1 MSTEHRSLEVLIQE
15 MLDGVLDDDQRADL
29 LKRVESDDAA
39 RKLYL
44 DQIAAHTALRA
55 VLADCLPQ
63 EVGAPETVNG
73 EAQSTFILKSRWPAV
88 AAIALMAATIM
99 LLVCG
104 IAYLSGWSPY
114 PTVTQ
119 SVDSQH
125 VAVVTQT
132 VGAYDG
138 DVAIHS
144 GRQVMSG
151 QLSLDRGL
159 IRLDFVSG
167 ASVVIDGPAR
177 IEVVDDMRVVL
188 LNGVITATVPE
199 SAIGF
204 VVDTGTAR
212 VVDLGTAFGVSVGN
226 DGTTDVCV
234 FEGEVTVRRKGSAAS
249 QPTRVREG
257 EAVRASESSPTVD
270 SADYEVAAF
279 ENAWPVNSGVLQT
292 TGSIRFVSPGPDFHP
307 GNYEDNEH
315 IVVFPERHAVTPD
328 ESIRVD
334 MVDPGEYVKSRYREK
349 RVLPSGRPVASYL
362 LQLDAFPTGPFP
374 NRKRSVRGQITF
386 ARPIVGVISETRLL
400 KESEALF
407 GNPDVEYPTPRA
419 VEPRPEGD
427 ERPGFDSVILAA
439 DQRTLILDLKVAPQ
453 KLDQLRVL
461 VEADS
466 VGASEK

>member
-1 MSTEHRSLEVLIQE
+1 MSDDDRSLTVLIQE
-15 MLDGVLDDDQRADL
+15 MLDGILDDDQRVEL

-44 DQIAAHTALRA
+44 DQIATHTALQA

-63 EVGAPETVNG
+63 RAGLPGAVDNRTRSTVALN
-73 EAQSTFILKSRWPAV
+73 FRWPA
-88 AAIALMAATIM
+88 IASMAAAIM
-99 LLVCG
+99 LLMCG
-104 IAYLSGWSPY
+104 IGYLWIRSQNP
-114 PTVTQ
+114 PIAQ
-119 SVDSQH
+119 SVDTPH
-125 VAVVTQT
+125 VAVITQA
-132 VGAYDG
+132 VGAYSSERL
-138 DVAIHS
+138 AI
-144 GRQVMSG
+144 RSG
-151 QLSLDRGL
+151 QHVKPSQLSIDRGL
-159 IRLDFVSG
+159 VRLDFVNG
-167 ASVVIDGPAR
+167 ATVAVEGPAK
-177 IEVVDDMRVVL
+177 IEVVDETRVVL
-188 LNGVITATVPE
+188 LGGVITATIPE

-212 VVDLGTAFGVSVGN
+212 VVDLGTAFGVSVGD

-234 FEGEVTVRRKGSAAS
+234 FEGEVTVRRIGSAAG
-249 QPTRVREG
+249 QPALVREG

-270 SADYEVAAF
+270 SADYEVTAF

-315 IVVFPERHAVTPD
+315 IVVFPECHAVTPD

-349 RVLPSGRPVASYL
+349 RVLPSGRRVASYL
-362 LQLDAFPTGPFP
+362 LQFDAFPTGPFP

-386 ARPIVGVISETRLL
+386 AKPIVGVITETRLL
-400 KESEALF
+400 KESEAIF

-439 DQRTLILDLKVAPQ
+439 DQRTLILDLNVAPH

-461 VEADS
+461 VEA
-466 VGASEK
+466 E

>member
-1 MSTEHRSLEVLIQE
+1 MSTEHRSLDVLIQE
-15 MLDGVLDDDQRADL
+15 MLDGVLDEDQRADL
-29 LKRVESDDAA
+29 LERVESDNEA
-39 RKLYL
+39 RKRYL
-44 DQIAAHTALRA
+44 DQIATHTALQA

-63 EVGAPETVNG
+63 TVGAPGILNG
-73 EAQSTFILKSRWPAV
+73 ETQSTFVLKSRWPA
-88 AAIALMAATIM
+88 IAVIGSLAATI
-99 LLVCG
+99 LLLLG
-104 IAYLSGWSPY
+104 SIAYLGSREPKVVQSGSP
-114 PTVTQ
+114 PHPAMITQ
-119 SVDSQH
+119 
-125 VAVVTQT
+125 A
-132 VGAYDG
+132 VGAYDRDG
-138 DVAIHS
+138 VAIRS
-144 GRQVMSG
+144 GQSVESG
-151 QLSLDRGL
+151 QLSVDRGVV
-159 IRLDFVSG
+159 RLDFVNG
-167 ASVVIDGPAR
+167 ARLAVEGPAK

-188 LNGVITATVPE
+188 LNGVITATIPE

-212 VVDLGTAFGVSVGN
+212 VVDLGTSFGVSVGD

-249 QPTRVREG
+249 QPALVREG

-270 SADYEVAAF
+270 SADYQVAAF

-315 IVVFPERHAVTPD
+315 IVVFPERHVVTPD

-349 RVLPSGRPVASYL
+349 RVLPSGRRVASYL
-362 LQLDAFPTGPFP
+362 LQFDAFPTGPFP

-386 ARPIVGVISETRLL
+386 ANPIVGVITETRLL
-400 KESEALF
+400 KESEAIF
-407 GNPDVEYPTPRA
+407 GNPNVEYPIPRA

-461 VEADS
+461 VEA
-466 VGASEK
+466 E

>member
-1 MSTEHRSLEVLIQE
+1 MSDEHRSLEVLIQE
-15 MLDGVLDDDQRADL
+15 MLDGALDDDQRADL
-29 LKRVESDDAA
+29 LERVKSDEAA

-44 DQIAAHTALRA
+44 DQVATHTALQA

-63 EVGAPETVNG
+63 KVGAPETLNG
-73 EAQSTFILKSRWPAV
+73 ETQSTFVLKSRRPAV
-88 AAIALMAATIM
+88 VAIASMAATIV

-104 IAYLSGWSPY
+104 IVYLSIWSPY
-114 PTVTQ
+114 PPTTQ
-119 SVDSQH
+119 SVDSSH
-125 VAVVTQT
+125 VAVVTQS

-138 DVAIHS
+138 DVAIPC

-151 QLSLDRGL
+151 ELNLDRGL
-159 IRLDFVSG
+159 VRLDFVSG
-167 ASVVIDGPAR
+167 ASVVIDGPAK
-177 IEVVDDMRVVL
+177 IEVVDKMRVVL
-188 LNGVITATVPE
+188 LNGVITATIPE

-212 VVDLGTAFGVSVGN
+212 VVDLGTSFGVSFGD

-249 QPTRVREG
+249 QPALVREG

-292 TGSIRFVSPGPDFHP
+292 TGSVRFVSPGPDFHP

-334 MVDPGEYVKSRYREK
+334 MVDPGEYVKLHYREK
-349 RVLPSGRPVASYL
+349 RLLLSGRRVASYL
-362 LQLDAFPTGPFP
+362 LQFDAFPTGPFP
-374 NRKRSVRGQITF
+374 NQKRSVRGQITF
-386 ARPIVGVISETRLL
+386 AKPIVGVITGTRSL
-400 KESEALF
+400 KESEAIF

-419 VEPRPEGD
+419 VEPRPQGD
-427 ERPGFDSVILAA
+427 DRPGFDTVILAA

-461 VEADS
+461 VEAD
-466 VGASEK
+466 